1 MAIDTSMHVLIV
13 DDYKTM
19 LRIIRNL
26 LRQIGI
32 VSVAEAASGA
42 EALSALRGGE
52 SGLVI
57 SDWTLAPM
65 TGLQLLRA
73 VRADDRLKRLPF
85 IMITADGSAE
95 KVAVAT
101 AAGVS
106 GMIVKPFTAGMLS
119 STIEQAL
126 ARA

>member
-1 MAIDTSMHVLIV
+1 MAIDTSMPVLIV

-42 EALSALRGGE
+42 DAVSTLRGGRF
-52 SGLVI
+52 GMVI

-65 TGLQLLRA
+65 KG
-73 VRADDRLKRLPF
+73 
-85 IMITADGSAE
+85 
-95 KVAVAT
+95 
-101 AAGVS
+101 
-106 GMIVKPFTAGMLS
+106 
-119 STIEQAL
+119 
-126 ARA
+126 

>member
-1 MAIDTSMHVLIV
+1 MTIDT
-13 DDYKTM
+13 YKIM

-42 EALSALRGGE
+42 DALSSLRGGRF
-52 SGLVI
+52 GLVI

-73 VRADDRLKRLPF
+73 VRADERLNSLPF

-95 KVAVAT
+95 KIAVAT

-106 GMIVKPFTAGMLS
+106 GMIVKPFTAEMLS
-119 STIEQAL
+119 HTIEQAL